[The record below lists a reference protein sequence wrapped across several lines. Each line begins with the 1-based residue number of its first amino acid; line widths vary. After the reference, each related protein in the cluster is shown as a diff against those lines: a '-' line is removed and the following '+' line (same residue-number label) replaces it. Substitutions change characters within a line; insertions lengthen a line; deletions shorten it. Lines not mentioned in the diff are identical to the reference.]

1 MYIKHTQKSV
11 FCKREW
17 LKIWMNR
24 TDSCE
29 QYENYIP
36 WREKSKLGRP
46 L

>member
-1 MYIKHTQKSV
+1 MYIKRTQKSV

-24 TDSCE
+24 TDLCE
-29 QYENYIP
+29 YENYIP
-36 WREKSKLGRP
+36 WREKSKLGRS